1 VLVGPPLVLFD
12 QLIEGL
18 DRDFVGMD
26 SLMAGRMLTSYLLRL
41 GHSRIAFIG
50 GRAGLC
56 SADMRLRGFRELMR
70 QAEIAVNPAWCVVA
84 NYRSEPAY
92 DQCVSILSGSERPTA
107 ILAANNVMALGALQ
121 AINDL
126 GFRCPADISL
136 VSIDDVPWSGVIKP
150 RLTMVAQPIEEISR
164 TAVDWL
170 LERIA
175 GGADA
180 TLSRRQMILPP
191 RLIVGESCADLR
203 DP

>member
-1 VLVGPPLVLFD
+1 MLVGPPLVLFD

-50 GRAGLC
+50 GRAGLW

-70 QAEIAVNPAWCVVA
+70 QAEMAVNPAWCVVA
-84 NYRSEPAY
+84 NYRGEPAY

-107 ILAANNVMALGALQ
+107 ILA

-150 RLTMVAQPIEEISR
+150 RLTVVAQPIEEISR

>member
-1 VLVGPPLVLFD
+1 MLVGPPLVLFN

-50 GRAGLC
+50 GRAGLW

-70 QAEIAVNPAWCVVA
+70 QAEMAVNPAWCVVA
-84 NYRSEPAY
+84 NYRGEPAY

-107 ILAANNVMALGALQ
+107 ILAA
-121 AINDL
+121 INDL
-126 GFRCPADISL
+126 GFRCHADISL

-150 RLTMVAQPIEEISR
+150 RLTVVAQPIEEISR